1 MQRGIDTSQFAQTI
15 NLAKLKSDLGGLDID
30 KLKPV
35 SVNLSKL
42 SKVVKNNVVRKD
54 MYDESI
60 KKINSEK

>member
-1 MQRGIDTSQFAQTI
+1 MQRAIDTSQFAQTI
-15 NLAKLKSDLGGLDID
+15 NLEKSKSDLGGLDID

-42 SKVVKNNVVRKD
+42 SKVVKNNVCRKD

>member
-1 MQRGIDTSQFAQTI
+1 MQRAIDTSQFAQTI

-42 SKVVKNNVVRKD
+42 SKVIKNNVVRKD

>member
-1 MQRGIDTSQFAQTI
+1 MQRAIDTSQFAQTI
-15 NLAKLKSDLGGLDID
+15 NLAKLKSDFGGLDID